1 MAAPNVVNV
10 SSIYAKTNVLVATT
24 SAVAL
29 VTNAAASGK
38 VVKVNTIT
46 FSNITGAA
54 VSATAY
60 VLKAGA
66 TISYLAYQI
75 GVPANSTL
83 VVTSKDTSFYL
94 EENDSVLIMAS
105 AGTALHAFS
114 SYEELS

>member
-1 MAAPNVVNV
+1 MVALNIVGVT
-10 SSIYAKTNVLVATT
+10 SIYGKTSALVATT

-38 VVKVNTIT
+38 IIKVNTIT
-46 FSNITGAA
+46 FSNITGSA

-66 TISYLAYQI
+66 TIAYLAYQI
-75 GVPANSTL
+75 TVPPNSTL